1 MRSLLVPVPVLASV
15 LLASLP
21 SSALAADPPPAIIVR
36 GTIASIDA
44 KSVSIKKADGSVW
57 SAALAPDVSYAT
69 VEPRRFEQIKPTD
82 FIGVTSV
89 QGPNGSMQAQEIH
102 IFSRKGVSEGS
113 FPWDQAPPADRGPR
127 PNAAGPAN
135 LTNGT
140 VAVVKDDATA
150 TYTMTNASVTN
161 ASSMQLRVTY
171 QGSALV
177 DGKCVGHAAAPNG
190 TPCTGVATIDVP
202 PWTPVEAVVP
212 GSASDVRPRLA
223 VFAITTFDP
232 QGKPIVLSMTVEKNG
247 LKPLF

>member
-1 MRSLLVPVPVLASV
+1 MRALLPPVAVLASLLVVSPAP
-15 LLASLP
+15 
-21 SSALAADPPPAIIVR
+21 SALAADPPPVSIVR

-69 VEPRRFEQIKPTD
+69 VEPRRFEQIRPTD
-82 FIGVTSV
+82 FIGVTSM
-89 QGPNGSMQAQEIH
+89 QGANGSMQAQEIH
-102 IFSRKGVSEGS
+102 IFSRKGISEGS
-113 FPWDQAPPADRGPR
+113 FPWDHAPPADRGPR

-140 VAVVKDDATA
+140 VAGVKDDATA

-177 DGKCVGHAAAPNG
+177 DGKCVGHAGAPNG

-212 GSASDVRPRLA
+212 GSAADVRPRLA